1 MRSRMISACVLMA
14 VWATSLAAKDGITV
28 VGEPAGGTYA
38 LTVIPA
44 SDVPAEGYA
53 VTGEVRYEGVQGQ
66 AFLEMWSVFGNGGRY
81 FSRTMD
87 PSGPMGILTG
97 DSDWRAFGLPFYLN
111 GAAPPERLEINVV
124 LPGTGKVSVRNLR
137 LGGLET
143 MPHAGW
149 WSDRTAGLVGGI
161 GGGVIGLFGALTGWL
176 VSKRRARNF
185 TLSAMAIVTVLGA
198 ALLAAG
204 GVALA
209 TAQPYGTWFPLLLG
223 GTIMVFVFGFNWSK
237 AKRAYA
243 EAELRRMQA
252 RDR

>member
-1 MRSRMISACVLMA
+1 M
-14 VWATSLAAKDGITV
+14 
-28 VGEPAGGTYA
+28 
-38 LTVIPA
+38 
-44 SDVPAEGYA
+44 
-53 VTGEVRYEGVQGQ
+53 GV
-66 AFLEMWSVFGNGGRY
+66 
-81 FSRTMD
+81 
-87 PSGPMGILTG
+87 LTG

-111 GAAPPERLEINVV
+111 GAAPPVHLEINVV
-124 LPGTGKVSVRNLR
+124 LPGAGSVSVRNLR

-161 GGGVIGLFGALTGWL
+161 GGGVIGVFGALTGWL

-185 TLSAMAIVTVLGA
+185 TLTAMAIATVLGA
-198 ALLAAG
+198 ALLAGG

-223 GTIMVFVFGFNWSK
+223 GTILVFVFGLNRSK

-243 EAELRRMQA
+243 EAELRKMQA

>member
-1 MRSRMISACVLMA
+1 MLLAISASALA
-14 VWATSLAAKDGITV
+14 VEDVITV
-28 VGEPAGGTYA
+28 EGEPAGGRYA
-38 LTVIPA
+38 LTVISAP
-44 SDVPAEGYA
+44 DVAAEGYA

-66 AFLEMWSVFGNGGRY
+66 AFLEMWSVLPDGGRY

-124 LPGTGKVSVRNLR
+124 LPGTGTVSVRNLR

-161 GGGVIGLFGALTGWL
+161 GGGVIGVFGALIGWL
-176 VSKRRARNF
+176 VSKHRARNF
-185 TLSAMAIVTVLGA
+185 TLTAMAIVTVLGA